1 MSLDWSCALAGADAS
16 RAVVTAGPSG
26 HQAIARLETAVAGCC
41 LLQILGKVLFVH
53 VMPVNAL
60 GVMAQQRD

>member
-1 MSLDWSCALAGADAS
+1 MPLDWSCALAGADAS

-26 HQAIARLETAVAGCC
+26 HQAISRLETA
-41 LLQILGKVLFVH
+41 
-53 VMPVNAL
+53 NAL